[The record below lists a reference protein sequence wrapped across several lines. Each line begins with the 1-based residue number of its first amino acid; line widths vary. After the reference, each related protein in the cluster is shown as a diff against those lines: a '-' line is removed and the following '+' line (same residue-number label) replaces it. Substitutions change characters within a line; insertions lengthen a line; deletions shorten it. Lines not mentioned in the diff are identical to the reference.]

1 MATTVKSLISS
12 GRELALTCEAAAV
25 TRLKEQTLYKWS
37 CYGNGPIQPVRIGRR
52 LLWRVSDLARL
63 VGEA

>member
-1 MATTVKSLISS
+1 MSTIKEFVAS
-12 GRELALTCEAAAV
+12 GREFVLTDEAAPAI
-25 TRLKEQTLYKWS
+25 LHKPQTLYKWA